1 MAVRP
6 VFLVNDNNLSFE
18 SINVD
23 FEWYKGLSLTQK
35 KRNVLSLHYSFLLEN
50 LDKKVL
56 EISSKSMD
64 DLGIKLSAF
73 NLKYKISNELEVS
86 VENIYQGS
94 KVFENGI
101 QYPNLYYKSS
111 MYAKKFELLKTS
123 GNIVGYKLFDEVFPN
138 KPETFFYNWIYIN
151 ALVNNEYLSKQ
162 ILKYDAFTD
171 IIYNPKKSIN
181 CQARAAAIYVTLYRN
196 NMLEKA
202 LSSKKEFLDIVY
214 SEKNF

>member
-23 FEWYKGLSLTQK
+23 FKWYKGLSLTQK

-56 EISSKSMD
+56 EISSKSMK
-64 DLGIKLSAF
+64 DLGIELSAF
-73 NLKYKISNELEVS
+73 NLKYKISNEFEVS

-94 KVFENGI
+94 KVFENGT

-111 MYAKKFELLKTS
+111 MYAKKFEPLKTS
-123 GNIVGYKLFDEVFPN
+123 GDITGYKLFDEVFPN
-138 KPETFFYNWIYIN
+138 KPET
-151 ALVNNEYLSKQ
+151 LVNNEYLSKQ

-181 CQARAAAIYVTLYRN
+181 CQARAAAIYVTLHRN

-214 SEKNF
+214 SEENF